1 MILHTLF
8 GFDPTKHKVKTEL
21 MAGITSFL
29 TMAYILAVNP
39 SIFSA
44 LAEQGMDTSAVFT
57 ATVIASVVGTLI
69 MSVYAKM
76 PFGLAPGMGLNAF
89 FVYTVCLTMGY
100 TWQFALTAI
109 LIEGIIFIILSITN
123 IRKVIVDSIP
133 MPIKASISVGIGLF
147 IASLG
152 LKNSGIIIDNPA
164 TLITLGDIS
173 SGTALLCIIGIIITA
188 TLLIYRIKGAMLIG
202 ILLTTVIGIP
212 MGITTLNGIVGMPP
226 DVSPICFQFEWS
238 NIWSFD
244 MMMIVFTFLFID
256 MFDTIGTLVGVLTN
270 TGGIKKDGTIPG
282 ISRALMADAVATTVG
297 ACVGTSTT
305 TTYVESASG
314 VSEGGR
320 TGLTAFT
327 IAVCFAISLFFA
339 PLFLAIPASATSPVL
354 IIVGVMM
361 FMSVVKIDFNAWE
374 EGLPCFFTIF
384 LMVMSSSIS
393 DGILIGIISYVLFN
407 AIARRFENLNA
418 ALVVLAIIFTL
429 RYILM

>member
-361 FMSVVKIDFNAWE
+361 FMNVVKIDFNAWE

-407 AIARRFENLNA
+407 AIARKFENLNA

>member
-361 FMSVVKIDFNAWE
+361 FMNVVKIDFNAWE

-418 ALVVLAIIFTL
+418 TLVVLAIIFTL

>member
-361 FMSVVKIDFNAWE
+361 FMNVVKIDFNAWE